1 MHELALVSSLI
12 EAVTEDAERRGLKK
26 VTYLSLSVGELSGAG
41 VDSLDFALRHLT
53 SGTILEGADFN
64 IKVASSLCEC
74 KKCQQIFK
82 PLPPF
87 FLCPF
92 CRSGQTVITAGRQVY
107 IEFYEGE

>member
-87 FLCPF
+87 FF
-92 CRSGQTVITAGRQVY
+92 ARSAEAQPLLLFAGVY